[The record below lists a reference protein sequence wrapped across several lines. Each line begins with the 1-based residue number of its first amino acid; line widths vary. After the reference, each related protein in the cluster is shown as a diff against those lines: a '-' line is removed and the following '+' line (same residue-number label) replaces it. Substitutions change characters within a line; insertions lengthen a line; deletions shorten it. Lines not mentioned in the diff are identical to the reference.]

1 MTAAGRPPD
10 GPAARADESAAA
22 AYKKAVLAV
31 TGGMEGEVERNDA
44 RVRELRE
51 RLADLDRDLTRA
63 ADRRL
68 LVRIAAN
75 LAWEDALEALWVES
89 WVTMRP
95 FPKPDRMAKAGDAM
109 ELGAEIERRAAELLA
124 AVRGRGGKPR

>member
-1 MTAAGRPPD
+1 MTAADRPGD
-10 GPAARADESAAA
+10 RLTKRRAVSPAT
-22 AYKKAVLAV
+22 AYKQAILEV
-31 TGGMEGEVERNDA
+31 TGGMEGEVKRNDE
-44 RVRELRE
+44 RVRQLRE
-51 RLADLDRDLTRA
+51 RVAELDRDLSTA

-89 WVTMRP
+89 WITMRP

-109 ELGAEIERRAAELLA
+109 ELGAEIEQRANELLA
-124 AVRGRGGKPR
+124 AVRGRGGGRR

>member
-1 MTAAGRPPD
+1 VTAGERPEDGRTKQPTES
-10 GPAARADESAAA
+10 PAT
-22 AYKKAVLAV
+22 AYKRAVLEV
-31 TGGMEGEVERNDA
+31 TGGMEGEVRRNAA
-44 RVRELRE
+44 RVQELRE
-51 RLADLDRDLTRA
+51 RVADLDRDLLIA

-68 LVRIAAN
+68 LLRIAAN

-89 WVTMRP
+89 WMTMRP

-109 ELGAEIERRAAELLA
+109 ALGAEIERTAAELLA

>member
-1 MTAAGRPPD
+1 MNPERPAES
-10 GPAARADESAAA
+10 PAT
-22 AYKKAVLAV
+22 AYKRAVLAV
-31 TGGMEGEVERNDA
+31 TGGMEGEVKRNEE

-51 RLADLDRDLTRA
+51 RVADLDRDLRTA

-89 WVTMRP
+89 WITMKP

-109 ELGAEIERRAAELLA
+109 ELGAEIERRAAALLA
-124 AVRGRGGKPR
+124 AVRGRASGRR

>member
-1 MTAAGRPPD
+1 VSTGDRLTKRPEMSP
-10 GPAARADESAAA
+10 AA
-22 AYKKAVLAV
+22 AYKDAIRQV
-31 TGGMEGEVERNDA
+31 TGGMEGQAKRNDE
-44 RVRELRE
+44 RVRQLRE
-51 RLADLDRDLTRA
+51 RLADLDRDLTKA

-95 FPKPDRMAKAGDAM
+95 FPKPDRMAKAGDVL
-109 ELGAEIERRAAELLA
+109 ELGAEIERTAAELLA
-124 AVRGRGGKPR
+124 AVRGRGGKLR

>member
-1 MTAAGRPPD
+1 VTADERPPD
-10 GPAARADESAAA
+10 GPAARPDESAAA
-22 AYKKAVLAV
+22 AYKRAVLDV
-31 TGGMEGEVERNDA
+31 TGGMEGEVERNEV

-51 RLADLDRDLTRA
+51 RVAELDRDLTTA

-75 LAWEDALEALWVES
+75 LAWENALEALWVES

-95 FPKPDRMAKAGDAM
+95 FPKPDRFAKGGDAM
-109 ELGAEIERRAAELLA
+109 ELAVEIERRAAELLA
-124 AVRGRGGKPR
+124 AVRGRSGGLR

>member
-1 MTAAGRPPD
+1 MSTGDPLRKRP
-10 GPAARADESAAA
+10 AESPAA
-22 AYKKAVLAV
+22 AYKKAIREV
-31 TGGMEGEVERNDA
+31 TGGMEGEVKRNEE
-44 RVRELRE
+44 RVRQLRE
-51 RLADLDRDLTRA
+51 RIADLDRDLSTA

-89 WVTMRP
+89 WMTMKP

-109 ELGAEIERRAAELLA
+109 ELAAEIERKAADLLA
-124 AVRGRGGKPR
+124 AVRGRSVDRH